1 MNGVQETVPASQVQ
15 TDGKA
20 LSFVRWTQGLINRLV
35 AVSDLGLILLAAG
48 LSLFLPAAGVST
60 DLTSLQYLALV
71 LLEMAVFHQMMT
83 RVSAYRVEHYTDP
96 VTATL
101 HLFGG
106 LVPAWGVSF
115 ILLMAFAP
123 GVLQRPSWLLMWHLL
138 QLALLLLG
146 RQGQGWLIGLA
157 NRHQL
162 LRRRVVII
170 GANDVAE
177 RMVMD
182 LRDAEGSGYD
192 ILGIFQD
199 ASDGTAPARIGG
211 VPVRGDLDSLNAFA
225 QAETIDVVVL
235 ALPWSRA
242 PDIFRLMESVNWI
255 AADVVIPF
263 DTSEVAPGY
272 AGITPMGRRTTL
284 QVMNRPFKGSQ
295 GVLKVAED
303 YVVASVALLLLSPL
317 MLLAAIAI
325 RLEGP
330 GPILFRQWRPGFGRK
345 PFAIYKFRTMKVD
358 PNDDATIGTTG
369 RRDPRITRVGAV
381 LRRLSIDELPQ
392 LFNVLKGEMS
402 IVGPRPYVANML
414 VGNER
419 FSDLVAQYAE
429 RHRIKPGLTG
439 YAQAH
444 GMRSYALRSAENARR
459 SIEMDLHYMTH
470 WSLWLDIK
478 IMLRTLVSGL
488 AGRNVF

>member
-1 MNGVQETVPASQVQ
+1 MQETVAPSQPQ
-15 TDGKA
+15 DDGKT

-35 AVSDLGLILLAAG
+35 AVSDMALILLAAT
-48 LSLFLPAAGVST
+48 LSLSRPVADIAN
-60 DLTSLQYLALV
+60 SLSPLQHLVLV
-71 LLEMAVFHQMMT
+71 LLETAVFHQMMT

-96 VTATL
+96 VTSVL
-101 HLFGG
+101 HLVGG
-106 LVPAWGVSF
+106 LLPAWGVSL
-115 ILLMAFAP
+115 ILLVAFAP
-123 GVLQRPSWLLMWHLL
+123 GALQQPGWLILSHAL
-138 QLALLLLG
+138 QLVLLLAG
-146 RQGQGWLIGLA
+146 RQAQGWLIGLA
-157 NRHQL
+157 NRRRL

-170 GANDVAE
+170 GANEVAE
-177 RMVMD
+177 RLVMD
-182 LRDAEGSGYD
+182 LSDAGNGGYD

-199 ASDGTAPARIGG
+199 ASDGPAAAQIAGI
-211 VPVRGDLDSLNAFA
+211 PVLGDLDALNAFA

-263 DTSEVAPGY
+263 ENSEVAPGY
-272 AGITPMGRRTTL
+272 TGITPMGRRTTL

-303 YVVASVALLLLSPL
+303 YLIASLALLLLSPL

-392 LFNVLKGEMS
+392 IFNVLKGEMS

-470 WSLWLDIK
+470 WSLWLDVK
-478 IMLRTLVSGL
+478 IMLRTLVTGL